1 MNFSPYRNNNS
12 EGSMDTRIK
21 SKLHLALQSAFVGN
35 AHGGIYK
42 PPWQCPYLVCLVT
55 VAIFGEKDFALLYAV
70 LKDTYTKDVH
80 GKISDSASEGQI
92 ISAFLN
98 KSIDI

>member
-1 MNFSPYRNNNS
+1 MWLYR
-12 EGSMDTRIK
+12 
-21 SKLHLALQSAFVGN
+21 FVEHKN
-35 AHGGIYK
+35 TLEKYFYTCI
-42 PPWQCPYLVCLVT
+42 T
-55 VAIFGEKDFALLYAV
+55 SVAT
-70 LKDTYTKDVH
+70 KDTYTKDVH